1 MVVITYH
8 STHGVHRTAQA
19 FCVPPTVDTMK
30 PRSVSEYLV
39 QAKENIGKS
48 RPQAS
53 TKVMNG
59 LDGVGGNGQREKP
72 STQSQSNKNPKQLT
86 GWSIITR
93 ATI

>member
-30 PRSVSEYLV
+30 PRSASEYLV
-39 QAKENIGKS
+39 RAMENIGEG

-59 LDGVGGNGQREKP
+59 WGGGKREKP

-93 ATI
+93 AII

>member
-8 STHGVHRTAQA
+8 TTHGVHRTAQA
-19 FCVPPTVDTMK
+19 FCLPPTVDTMK
-30 PRSVSEYLV
+30 PMSVSEYLV
-39 QAKENIGKS
+39 RTKENIGKS
-48 RPQAS
+48 RHQAS

-59 LDGVGGNGQREKP
+59 LGIRDVQWEKP

>member
-39 QAKENIGKS
+39 RAMEDKEKWEVWGRI
-48 RPQAS
+48 
-53 TKVMNG
+53 KVVG
-59 LDGVGGNGQREKP
+59 RGGVMEWER
-72 STQSQSNKNPKQLT
+72 
-86 GWSIITR
+86 
-93 ATI
+93 